1 MPGAYDFDEDD
12 AGKHC
17 ALTESINSALKYIK
31 AYNIDKSMWFFY
43 ERKILEGENIEDII
57 RRMIFH
63 LQAGLLVLRKT
74 IDSYD
79 SNGEDEDDGDTAKR

>member
-1 MPGAYDFDEDD
+1 MYDFDEDD
-12 AGKHC
+12 AGKYC
-17 ALTESINSALKYIK
+17 VLTESINSARKYIK
-31 AYNIDKSMWFFY
+31 HTLLTRAYGFFTR
-43 ERKILEGENIEDII
+43 EEILEGENIEEII

-79 SNGEDEDDGDTAKR
+79 SNGEDGDGVDTAKR

>member
-1 MPGAYDFDEDD
+1 M
-12 AGKHC
+12 
-17 ALTESINSALKYIK
+17 LTLSLTIMCLFE
-31 AYNIDKSMWFFY
+31 FY
-43 ERKILEGENIEDII
+43 RTPIIEDII